1 MRGRCTW
8 KLDEV
13 IRAIRTAHNDM
24 INIEKLSDAEL
35 EELSKRYD
43 RVRSDRDAVRNREKL
58 KFA

>member
-1 MRGRCTW
+1 
-8 KLDEV
+8 
-13 IRAIRTAHNDM
+13 M